1 MKFILLIALLS
12 SSLFSQTVKDIANII
27 GIRDNQLIGYGMVV
41 GLAGTGDK
49 SKFTMQSLQNLL
61 RNSYIKIPAGSI
73 NSKNIAAVMVTAEL
87 PPFSRQGDKIK
98 VKVSTIGDAKSIDYG
113 ELLITQLKGVDGKVY
128 ALAQGTIVA
137 NEKNKTSGFIYDGA
151 TVENEVDFNLAKE
164 KSITLSL
171 ERSSAKHAFLIQKK
185 INDRFNDKLAM
196 AIDTR
201 TIDVIKPTNMST
213 VEFISI
219 IENLPLDDSFKKKI
233 IIDMNRETI
242 IAGADIQISPVT
254 IARDNFTLRIKQKN
268 VPNNMWQDAQ
278 LNPGVDIGDD
288 VKIGDK
294 PTVDIN
300 NALINTKEL
309 PTVSDLVRSMK
320 IMNLTM
326 AEIIDTLKMIKD
338 MGAIDVEFEIRG

>member
-1 MKFILLIALLS
+1 
-12 SSLFSQTVKDIANII
+12 
-27 GIRDNQLIGYGMVV
+27 
-41 GLAGTGDK
+41 
-49 SKFTMQSLQNLL
+49 
-61 RNSYIKIPAGSI
+61 
-73 NSKNIAAVMVTAEL
+73 
-87 PPFSRQGDKIK
+87 
-98 VKVSTIGDAKSIDYG
+98 
-113 ELLITQLKGVDGKVY
+113 
-128 ALAQGTIVA
+128 
-137 NEKNKTSGFIYDGA
+137 
-151 TVENEVDFNLAKE
+151 
-164 KSITLSL
+164 
-171 ERSSAKHAFLIQKK
+171 
-185 INDRFNDKLAM
+185 
-196 AIDTR
+196 
-201 TIDVIKPTNMST
+201 
-213 VEFISI
+213 
-219 IENLPLDDSFKKKI
+219 
-233 IIDMNRETI
+233 MNRETI